1 MRRLLILLLWVI
13 TSLPALGM
21 AELLTGRFAESVVKV
36 RAVGADG
43 GVTFGSA
50 VVVGSDTLAT
60 ACHVTRDAKSI
71 EISHGTER
79 WAAETQVGSLSHD
92 LCFLTVRGLQLPI
105 LPTRLSTDL
114 RVGERVIAAGF
125 PGGGS
130 LVLDEG
136 VVEALYTYDE
146 GRVIRTSATFDF
158 GASGGG
164 LFDEAGNLVGF
175 LSFKGRAGESL
186 HFALPVD
193 WALPGNFVAS
203 TFVSIERA
211 SRTKAF
217 WERPKSNRPL
227 FLGVALIEASRR

>member
-1 MRRLLILLLWVI
+1 
-13 TSLPALGM
+13 M
-21 AELLTGRFAESVVKV
+21 AELPADRFTQSVVKV

-43 GVTFGSA
+43 VVTFGSA
-50 VVVGSDTLAT
+50 VAVGTGTLAT

-71 EISHGTER
+71 EIFHGAER
-79 WAAETQVGSLSHD
+79 WAAETQVGSLTHD

-125 PGGGS
+125 PGGGG

-136 VVEALYTYDE
+136 VVEALYPYDE

-175 LSFKGRAGESL
+175 LSFKGRAGGSL
-186 HFALPVD
+186 HFAVPVD

-203 TFVSIERA
+203 TFVSIK
-211 SRTKAF
+211 RTSHTQAF

-227 FLGVALIEASRR
+227 FLGVALIEATGR